1 MDAPFGLK
9 KNRFILWSPSWL
21 YRTASW
27 LEVKLKLTCNLFI
40 FAPLFMGVAS
50 TFILIF
56 PGVSD
61 DQVEEGVNGLPRVK
75 VLDDALL
82 PNKAKV
88 FW

>member
-1 MDAPFGLK
+1 
-9 KNRFILWSPSWL
+9 
-21 YRTASW
+21 
-27 LEVKLKLTCNLFI
+27 
-40 FAPLFMGVAS
+40 MGVAS